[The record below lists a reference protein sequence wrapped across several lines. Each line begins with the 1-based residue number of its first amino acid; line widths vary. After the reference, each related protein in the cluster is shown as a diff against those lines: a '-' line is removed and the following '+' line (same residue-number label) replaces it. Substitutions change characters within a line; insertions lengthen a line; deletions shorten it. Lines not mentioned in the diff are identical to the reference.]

1 MRAAIRKLGN
11 SSGVIIPKA
20 MLAEV
25 GIAAGDAVDL
35 SLEESRIVITP
46 TKRRPREGWAE
57 AFNETEE
64 LGDEDL
70 AWLEFPNAVDDE
82 LEW

>member
-1 MRAAIRKLGN
+1 MRVVIRKLGN
-11 SSGVIIPKA
+11 SSGVIIPKS
-20 MLAEV
+20 MLAQV
-25 GIAAGDAVDL
+25 GIGAGDAVDL
-35 SLEESRIVITP
+35 SLEDNRIIITP
-46 TKRRPREGWAE
+46 QKQKPREAWAQGFDE
-57 AFNETEE
+57 IDE